1 MHDGQKRLLL
11 LIALIPLLV
20 IGCYTKATNISS
32 SSELQQ
38 AKTGDSDSIIFG
50 RIKWIEKGEEKKIG
64 KGVFSMSVTP
74 HLMRMDDKARIFGE
88 VSEEGSFVWSLKK
101 GSYFIHK
108 MAYRDPWSGNY
119 FVVPKVAFNVPE
131 NGKVFYVGT
140 LLAEFTPKRDFIGGL
155 SGQVKFTIVDEEN
168 NYYPDFEKKF
178 NINSND
184 INKSLMVH
192 DQRLP
197 RSVETTESYN
207 LAISIMN
214 AILFGLSQ

>member
-1 MHDGQKRLLL
+1 MNEGQKRLLL
-11 LIALIPLLV
+11 IITLIPLFV

-32 SSELQQ
+32 TSELQQ
-38 AKTGDSDSIIFG
+38 ATAQESDSIIFG
-50 RIKWIEKGEEKKIG
+50 RIKWLEKGEEKKIG

-74 HLMRMDDKARIFGE
+74 HLMRMEDKARIFGE
-88 VSEEGSFVWSLKK
+88 VSEDGNFVWSLKK
-101 GSYFIHK
+101 GSYFFHK

-131 NGKVFYVGT
+131 NGKVYYVGT
-140 LLAEFTPKRDFIGGL
+140 LIAEFIPKRDFIGGL
-155 SGQVKFTIVDEEN
+155 SGKVKFTVVDEEN
-168 NYYPDFEKKF
+168 NYYLDFAKKF

-214 AILFGLSQ
+214 AILFGISQ